1 MGVIALIFVLL
12 WPAIAALVAG
22 FQTTDRRLRDLGAA
36 LAGAGF
42 AAVICSA
49 TFDSLSFPMF
59 VNVQALCA
67 GLTGTLW
74 LIVHRD
80 DDAVIAATGGYS

>member
-1 MGVIALIFVLL
+1 
-12 WPAIAALVAG
+12 VARTR
-22 FQTTDRRLRDLGAA
+22 TTDRKLRDLGAA

-42 AAVICSA
+42 ATLICSA

-74 LIVHRD
+74 LLVNRN
-80 DDAVIAATGGYS
+80 DDALIAGNGGYS